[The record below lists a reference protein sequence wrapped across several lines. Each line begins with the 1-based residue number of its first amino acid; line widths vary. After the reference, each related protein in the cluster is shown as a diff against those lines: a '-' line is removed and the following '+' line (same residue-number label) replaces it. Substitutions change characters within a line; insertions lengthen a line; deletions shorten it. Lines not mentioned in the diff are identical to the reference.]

1 MKKRNVSRYLLLASA
16 LLASCASSDVDSSE
30 SSSSSEELKGDI
42 GYRYLRADLI
52 AFKDYD
58 VFSTLSKHPNYS
70 FGYKDATITRGLFGK
85 DDPSFAWVNSDIAK
99 ISIDPES
106 VSSVFSSLKSDSFKS
121 LKIENHVQNAIIST
135 ENAGISALV
144 FSGKECQ
151 FDNYLA
157 DGVLYCKP
165 NDNARNFI
173 NWGMKLTLP
182 KYGYD
187 VSSYNFP
194 DEGVKK
200 TLSDESVSS
209 IDHSG
214 FLPVSESLSVLLPSL
229 LERLL
234 SSDAVITASYEQ
246 YAGKMRY
253 AFDAKMK
260 DIASDLKQ
268 MADSLKGMSSLIKTE
283 EREKIQSFIDED
295 LLPMLETIKQSD
307 LALRL
312 RYNQEKILSAYVDF
326 ELQFDEDKMKEY
338 ILSREDVEVGSTS
351 IPLSMRIKQDT
362 SFDFDET
369 QTVTF
374 PDFSSYQEF
383 EMPPKA

>member
-1 MKKRNVSRYLLLASA
+1 MKKRTVSRYLLLASA
-16 LLASCASSDVDSSE
+16 LLASCGSSDVDSSE
-30 SSSSSEELKGDI
+30 SSSSSEELKGDT

-58 VFSTLSKHPNYS
+58 VFSTLSKEPNYS

-85 DDPSFAWVNSDIAK
+85 DDPSFARVSSETTK
-99 ISIDPES
+99 ISINPES
-106 VSSVFSSLKSDSFKS
+106 VSSVFSSLKSDSFRS
-121 LKIENHVQNAIIST
+121 LKIENHVQKAIIST
-135 ENAGISALV
+135 ENAGISALI
-144 FSGKECQ
+144 FDGKECQ

-173 NWGMKLTLP
+173 NWGMKLILP

-194 DEGVKK
+194 SEGVKK
-200 TLSDESVSS
+200 TFSDDSVSS
-209 IDHSG
+209 IDRSG
-214 FLPVSESLSVLLPSL
+214 LLPASESLSVLLPSL
-229 LERLL
+229 LERVL
-234 SSDAVITASYEQ
+234 SSDAIITASYEQ

-253 AFDAKMK
+253 TFDAKMK
-260 DIASDLKQ
+260 DIASDLKE
-268 MADSLKGMSSLIKTE
+268 MADSLKEMSSLIKTE
-283 EREKIQSFIDED
+283 EKEKIQSFIDED

-312 RYNQEKILSAYVDF
+312 RYDQEKILSAYVDF
-326 ELQFDEDKMKEY
+326 EVQFDEERMKEY
-338 ILSREDVEVGSTS
+338 ILSRKDVEVGSTS
-351 IPLSMRIKQDT
+351 IPLSMSIKQNT

-369 QTVTF
+369 QAVTF

-383 EMPPKA
+383 EMPPKV